1 MKAMDEK
8 RLREI
13 YGPAK
18 EKAAAKILEKLDKH
32 CVSFIENSSFVIIG
46 TLNNQSIDL
55 SPKGDPYGFV
65 KVISDDLLEIP
76 DRPGNNRIDRLLNIV
91 KNNFIS
97 LLFLIPSVNETL
109 RVQGEAS
116 ISEDMDT
123 RERHRLK
130 TNVPKTVLQVKVT
143 QAHLHCGKSMLRGG
157 LWDPRKWPGIRPI
170 PTLFEMIEDQTGID
184 CEIKDEQKILAQ
196 NKKEIYSGL
205 NSN

>member
-1 MKAMDEK
+1 MVKAMDEK

-32 CVSFIENSSFVIIG
+32 CVSFIENSSFVIVG
-46 TLNNQSIDL
+46 TQNNQSIDL
-55 SPKGDPYGFV
+55 SPKGDPHGFV
-65 KVISDDLLEIP
+65 KVMSDDLLEIP
-76 DRPGNNRIDRLLNIV
+76 DRPGNNRIDGLLNIV
-91 KNNFIS
+91 RNNFIS

-109 RVQGEAS
+109 RVQGEAV
-116 ISEDMDT
+116 ISEDMYT

-157 LWDPRKWPGIRPI
+157 LWDPRKWPRIRPI

-196 NKKEIYSGL
+196 YKKELY
-205 NSN
+205 

>member
-1 MKAMDEK
+1 MDEK

-46 TLNNQSIDL
+46 TQNNQSIDL

-65 KVISDDLLEIP
+65 KVMSDDLLEIP
-76 DRPGNNRIDRLLNIV
+76 DRPGNNRIDGLLNIV
-91 KNNFIS
+91 RNNFIS
-97 LLFLIPSVNETL
+97 LLCLIPSVNETL
-109 RVQGEAS
+109 RVQGEAV

-196 NKKEIYSGL
+196 YKKELY
-205 NSN
+205 

>member
-1 MKAMDEK
+1 MVEAMDEN

-18 EKAAAKILEKLDKH
+18 EKAAAKILTKLDRH
-32 CVSFIENSSFVIIG
+32 CVNFIENSSFVIIG
-46 TLNNQSIDL
+46 TLNDQNIDL

-65 KVISDDLLEIP
+65 KVIGQDLLEIP
-76 DRPGNNRIDRLLNIV
+76 DRPGNNRIDGLLNIV
-91 KNNFIS
+91 KNSFIS

-109 RVQGEAS
+109 RVQGEAV

-130 TNVPKTVLQVKVT
+130 TNIPKTVLQVKVT

-157 LWDPRKWPGIRPI
+157 LWDPKKWPEMRPI

-184 CEIKDEQKILAQ
+184 CEIKEEQKILAQ
-196 NKKEIYSGL
+196 YKKELY
-205 NSN
+205 

>member
-1 MKAMDEK
+1 MDEK

-18 EKAAAKILEKLDKH
+18 EKAAAKILDKLDRH

-46 TLNNQSIDL
+46 TQNNQSIDL

-65 KVISDDLLEIP
+65 KVMSDDLLEIP
-76 DRPGNNRIDRLLNIV
+76 DRPGNNRIDGLLNIV
-91 KNNFIS
+91 RNNFIS

-109 RVQGEAS
+109 RVQGRAV

-196 NKKEIYSGL
+196 YKKELY
-205 NSN
+205 

>member
-1 MKAMDEK
+1 MVKAMDEK

-65 KVISDDLLEIP
+65 KVMGQDLLEIP
-76 DRPGNNRIDRLLNIV
+76 DRPGNNRIDGLLNIV
-91 KNNFIS
+91 RNNFIS

-109 RVQGEAS
+109 RVQGEAV

-130 TNVPKTVLQVKVT
+130 TNIPKTVLQVKVT

-196 NKKEIYSGL
+196 YKKELY
-205 NSN
+205 

>member
-1 MKAMDEK
+1 MDEK

-18 EKAAAKILEKLDKH
+18 EKAAAKILDKLDKH
-32 CVSFIENSSFVIIG
+32 CINFIENSSFVIIG
-46 TLNNQSIDL
+46 TRNDQNIDL
-55 SPKGDPYGFV
+55 SPKGDPEGFV
-65 KVISDDLLEIP
+65 KVINERFLEIP
-76 DRPGNNRIDRLLNIV
+76 DRPGNNRIDGLLNIL

-109 RVQGEAS
+109 RVQGEAV
-116 ISEDMDT
+116 ISEDIDT
-123 RERHRLK
+123 RKRHRLK
-130 TNVPKTVLQVKVT
+130 TNVPKTVVQVKVT

-157 LWDPRKWPGIRPI
+157 LWEPRKWPGTRPI

-196 NKKEIYSGL
+196 YKKELY
-205 NSN
+205 

>member
-1 MKAMDEK
+1 MVNAMDEK

-65 KVISDDLLEIP
+65 KVMSDDLLEIP
-76 DRPGNNRIDRLLNIV
+76 DRPGNNRIDGLLNIV
-91 KNNFIS
+91 RNRFIS

-109 RVQGEAS
+109 RVQGEAV

-184 CEIKDEQKILAQ
+184 CEIKDEQKILAHY
-196 NKKEIYSGL
+196 KKELY
-205 NSN
+205 

>member
-1 MKAMDEK
+1 MDEK

-46 TLNNQSIDL
+46 TQNNQSIDL

-65 KVISDDLLEIP
+65 KVMSDDLLEIP
-76 DRPGNNRIDRLLNIV
+76 DRPGNNRIDGLLNIV
-91 KNNFIS
+91 RNNFIS

-109 RVQGEAS
+109 RVQGEAV

-123 RERHRLK
+123 RQRHRLK

-196 NKKEIYSGL
+196 YKKELY
-205 NSN
+205 

>member
-1 MKAMDEK
+1 MVKAMDEK

-18 EKAAAKILEKLDKH
+18 EKAAAKILEKLDRH

-46 TLNNQSIDL
+46 TQNNQSIDL
-55 SPKGDPYGFV
+55 SPKGDPCGFV
-65 KVISDDLLEIP
+65 KVMSDDLLEIP
-76 DRPGNNRIDRLLNIV
+76 DRPGNNRIDGLLNIV
-91 KNNFIS
+91 RNNFIS
-97 LLFLIPSVNETL
+97 LLFIIPSVNETL
-109 RVQGEAS
+109 RVQGEAV
-116 ISEDMDT
+116 ISENMNT

-157 LWDPRKWPGIRPI
+157 LWDPGKWPGKRPI

-196 NKKEIYSGL
+196 YKKELY
-205 NSN
+205 

>member
-1 MKAMDEK
+1 MVKAMDEK

-32 CVSFIENSSFVIIG
+32 CESFIENSSLVIIG
-46 TLNNQSIDL
+46 TLNTQSIDL

-65 KVISDDLLEIP
+65 KVMSDDLLEIP
-76 DRPGNNRIDRLLNIV
+76 DRPGNNRIDGLLNIV
-91 KNNFIS
+91 RNSFIS

-109 RVQGEAS
+109 RVQGEAV

-123 RERHRLK
+123 LERHRLK

-143 QAHLHCGKSMLRGG
+143 QAHLHCGKPMLRGG

-196 NKKEIYSGL
+196 YKKELY
-205 NSN
+205 

>member
-1 MKAMDEK
+1 MVKAMDEK

-46 TLNNQSIDL
+46 TQNKQSIDL

-65 KVISDDLLEIP
+65 KVMSDDLLEIP
-76 DRPGNNRIDRLLNIV
+76 DRPGNNRIDGLLNIV
-91 KNNFIS
+91 RNNFIS
-97 LLFLIPSVNETL
+97 LLFIIPSVNETL
-109 RVQGEAS
+109 RVQGEAV

-196 NKKEIYSGL
+196 YKKELY
-205 NSN
+205 

>member
-1 MKAMDEK
+1 MDEK

-46 TLNNQSIDL
+46 TQNKQSIDL

-65 KVISDDLLEIP
+65 KVMSDDLLEIP
-76 DRPGNNRIDRLLNIV
+76 DRPGNNRIDGLLNIV
-91 KNNFIS
+91 RNNFIS

-109 RVQGEAS
+109 RVQGEAV
-116 ISEDMDT
+116 ISEDMDA

-196 NKKEIYSGL
+196 YKKELY
-205 NSN
+205 

>member
-1 MKAMDEK
+1 MVKAMDEK

-46 TLNNQSIDL
+46 TQNKQSIDL

-65 KVISDDLLEIP
+65 KVMSDDLLEIP
-76 DRPGNNRIDRLLNIV
+76 DRPGNNRIDGLLNIV
-91 KNNFIS
+91 RNNFIS

-109 RVQGEAS
+109 RVQGRAV
-116 ISEDMDT
+116 ISEDLDT

-196 NKKEIYSGL
+196 YKKELY
-205 NSN
+205 

>member
-1 MKAMDEK
+1 MVKAMDEK

-32 CVSFIENSSFVIIG
+32 CVNFIENSSFVIIG

-65 KVISDDLLEIP
+65 KVMSDDLLEIP
-76 DRPGNNRIDRLLNIV
+76 DRPGNNRIDGLLNIV
-91 KNNFIS
+91 RNNFIS
-97 LLFLIPSVNETL
+97 LLFLIHSVNETL

-130 TNVPKTVLQVKVT
+130 TNVHKTVLHLLMKPVLHEVYPCQVYLPNMELELCE
-143 QAHLHCGKSMLRGG
+143 QIQLRG
-157 LWDPRKWPGIRPI
+157 LRLFH
-170 PTLFEMIEDQTGID
+170 TLDKNILIQNQTHRQ
-184 CEIKDEQKILAQ
+184 QK
-196 NKKEIYSGL
+196 K
-205 NSN
+205 

>member
-1 MKAMDEK
+1 MVKAMDEK

-32 CVSFIENSSFVIIG
+32 CVSFIDASSFVIIG
-46 TLNNQSIDL
+46 THNNKSIDL

-65 KVISDDLLEIP
+65 KVMSDDLLEIP
-76 DRPGNNRIDRLLNIV
+76 DRPGNNRIDGLLNIV
-91 KNNFIS
+91 RNNFIS

-109 RVQGEAS
+109 RVQGEAV

-196 NKKEIYSGL
+196 YKRELY
-205 NSN
+205 

>member
-1 MKAMDEK
+1 MVKAMDEK

-32 CVSFIENSSFVIIG
+32 CVSFIKNSSFVIIG
-46 TLNNQSIDL
+46 TLNDQSIDL

-65 KVISDDLLEIP
+65 KVMSDDLLEIP
-76 DRPGNNRIDRLLNIV
+76 DRPGNNRIDGLLNIV
-91 KNNFIS
+91 RNNFIS

-109 RVQGEAS
+109 RVQGEAV

-196 NKKEIYSGL
+196 YKKELY
-205 NSN
+205 

>member
-1 MKAMDEK
+1 MVKAMDEK

-46 TLNNQSIDL
+46 TQNNQSIDL

-65 KVISDDLLEIP
+65 KVMSDDILEIP
-76 DRPGNNRIDRLLNIV
+76 DRPGNNRIDGLLNIV
-91 KNNFIS
+91 RNNFIS

-109 RVQGEAS
+109 RVQGEAV
-116 ISEDMDT
+116 ISEDMDA

-196 NKKEIYSGL
+196 YKKELY
-205 NSN
+205 

>member
-1 MKAMDEK
+1 MVKAMDEK

-46 TLNNQSIDL
+46 TQNNQSIDL

-65 KVISDDLLEIP
+65 KVMSDDLLEIP
-76 DRPGNNRIDRLLNIV
+76 DRPGNNRIDGLLNIV
-91 KNNFIS
+91 RNNFIS

-109 RVQGEAS
+109 RVQGRAV

-196 NKKEIYSGL
+196 YKKELY
-205 NSN
+205 

>member
-1 MKAMDEK
+1 MDEK
-8 RLREI
+8 RLREL

-18 EKAAAKILEKLDKH
+18 EKAAAKILDKLDKH
-32 CVSFIENSSFVIIG
+32 CINFIENSSFVIIG
-46 TLNNQSIDL
+46 TRNDQNIDL
-55 SPKGDPYGFV
+55 SPKGDPHGFV
-65 KVISDDLLEIP
+65 KVINETFLEIP
-76 DRPGNNRIDRLLNIV
+76 DRPGNNRIDGLLNIL

-109 RVQGEAS
+109 RVQGKAV

-157 LWDPRKWPGIRPI
+157 LWDPRKWPKIRPI

-184 CEIKDEQKILAQ
+184 CEIKDEKKILAQ
-196 NKKEIYSGL
+196 YKKELY
-205 NSN
+205 

>member
-1 MKAMDEK
+1 MVKAMDEK

-32 CVSFIENSSFVIIG
+32 CVSFIENSSLVIIG
-46 TLNNQSIDL
+46 KLNNQSIDL

-65 KVISDDLLEIP
+65 KVMSDDLLEIP
-76 DRPGNNRIDRLLNIV
+76 DRPGNNRIDGLLNIV
-91 KNNFIS
+91 RNNFIS

-109 RVQGEAS
+109 RVQGEAV
-116 ISEDMDT
+116 ISEDMDA

-157 LWDPRKWPGIRPI
+157 LWDPKNWPRIRPI

-184 CEIKDEQKILAQ
+184 CEIKDEHKILAQ
-196 NKKEIYSGL
+196 YKEELY
-205 NSN
+205 

>member
-1 MKAMDEK
+1 MVKAMDEK

-46 TLNNQSIDL
+46 TQNNQSIDL

-65 KVISDDLLEIP
+65 KVMSDDLLEIP
-76 DRPGNNRIDRLLNIV
+76 DRPGNNRIDGLLNIV
-91 KNNFIS
+91 RNNFIS

-109 RVQGEAS
+109 RVQGEAV

-196 NKKEIYSGL
+196 YKRELY
-205 NSN
+205 

>member
-1 MKAMDEK
+1 MDEK

-18 EKAAAKILEKLDKH
+18 EKAAAKILDKLDKH
-32 CVSFIENSSFVIIG
+32 CINFIENSSFVIIG
-46 TLNNQSIDL
+46 TRNDQNIDL
-55 SPKGDPYGFV
+55 SPKGDPHGFV
-65 KVISDDLLEIP
+65 KVINQRFLEIP
-76 DRPGNNRIDRLLNIV
+76 DRPGNNRIDGLLNIL

-109 RVQGEAS
+109 RVQGEAV
-116 ISEDMDT
+116 ISEDMGT

-143 QAHLHCGKSMLRGG
+143 QAHLHCGKSMLRGS

-196 NKKEIYSGL
+196 YKKELY
-205 NSN
+205 

>member
-1 MKAMDEK
+1 MDEK

-46 TLNNQSIDL
+46 TQNNQSIDL

-76 DRPGNNRIDRLLNIV
+76 DRPGNNRIDGLLNIV
-91 KNNFIS
+91 RNNFIS
-97 LLFLIPSVNETL
+97 LLFIIPSVNETL
-109 RVQGEAS
+109 RVQGDAV

-143 QAHLHCGKSMLRGG
+143 HAHLHCGKSMLRGG

-184 CEIKDEQKILAQ
+184 CDIKDEQKILAQ
-196 NKKEIYSGL
+196 YKKELY
-205 NSN
+205 

>member
-1 MKAMDEK
+1 MVKAMDEK

-46 TLNNQSIDL
+46 TQNNQGIDL

-65 KVISDDLLEIP
+65 KVMSDDLLEIP
-76 DRPGNNRIDRLLNIV
+76 DRPGNNRIDGLLNVV
-91 KNNFIS
+91 KNNLIS

-109 RVQGEAS
+109 RVQGEAV

-196 NKKEIYSGL
+196 YKKELY
-205 NSN
+205 